1 MLVLSPA
8 SSSWFWERCGS
19 NFLLCK
25 TACLQRR
32 LSSSQLRLAMTQEGK
47 NTKVLSNALIT
58 LCLGT
63 SAVLWHARE
72 SSENCLKY
80 VSRCNITK
88 QTMHICSVKHSH
100 TSLHKR
106 SPLQRANVRYKLF
119 IRINTSRETSKLFT
133 PRAGPEQNHKT

>member
-1 MLVLSPA
+1 MCRGGGEKEGEAKRTKKDYISSLKYEEVDTPVRISGQRFCLITWHQHFQTARAKEQTCVLVLSPA
-8 SSSWFWERCGS
+8 SPSWFSERCGS

-63 SAVLWHARE
+63 SAVFWHARG
-72 SSENCLKY
+72 SS
-80 VSRCNITK
+80 SW
-88 QTMHICSVKHSH
+88 
-100 TSLHKR
+100 
-106 SPLQRANVRYKLF
+106 
-119 IRINTSRETSKLFT
+119 
-133 PRAGPEQNHKT
+133 KTV